1 MKSISRDLGGNILK
15 IEKNVHY
22 SVCQNFINLKFSV
35 TLHRQSYSVKILYSG
50 MGESFPYYDGIPYFR
65 SSHGTH
71 KSEEIFNL
79 ADSGHRN
86 VSVSATAKVNF
97 DSFVFTSVESCLD
110 TLMQ

>member
-1 MKSISRDLGGNILK
+1 MAIGLSGPWM
-15 IEKNVHY
+15 
-22 SVCQNFINLKFSV
+22 NF
-35 TLHRQSYSVKILYSG
+35 
-50 MGESFPYYDGIPYFR
+50 FR
-65 SSHGTH
+65 IMTECSHGTH